1 MWLAVFLT
9 VDVIRIKNY
18 NGTRL
23 LRCVLREIV
32 NSKKKK
38 KEEKRNIHGMRE
50 KKKGKKDSF
59 VMKTNAIGNA

>member
-1 MWLAVFLT
+1 MIINIENQKKKNMWLAVFLT

-38 KEEKRNIHGMRE
+38 ERRKKKHPWDERE
-50 KKKGKKDSF
+50 KKR
-59 VMKTNAIGNA
+59 